1 VTDSAAPRPSRW
13 RFIIAGSLALLALA
27 AATAVPVTTGSAAV
41 ITRFG
46 KPVTVQ
52 VEPGLTWKA
61 PPPIDRIESV
71 DLRVRTT
78 SSGVHSVL
86 TRDGLSLLVQVWVA
100 WQVPPAAEPVLRF
113 VRATRNNPDDAANQL
128 RTFLSSSLETVTGR
142 FELDVLLN
150 TDPGKL
156 QMEAYCSAIRE
167 RITAEAQRLYGI
179 DVVQIGVERLMI
191 PETTVAATV
200 SRMATE
206 RDTVAEEKKAHGR
219 KVAGEIRAS
228 FDKEARVIKA
238 TAEEEA
244 ARIEATARTKAAA
257 IYGTAHAQDPR
268 LYRFLRSLDT
278 LDLIISNSTR
288 LVVRTDAAP
297 FDAMVELP
305 GAARNQDVSGQHPP
319 PTSQAVPGSGT
330 SPSATTSK
338 APQP

>member
-1 VTDSAAPRPSRW
+1 MTDSAAPRPSRW
-13 RFIIAGSLALLALA
+13 RYVIASALALLALA
-27 AATAVPVTTGSAAV
+27 AATAVPVTTGAAAV

-46 KPVTVQ
+46 KPVAVQ

-61 PPPIDRIESV
+61 PPPIDRVESV

-100 WQVPPAAEPVLRF
+100 WQVPRESEPVLRF
-113 VRATRNNPDDAANQL
+113 VRSTRNNPDEAANQL
-128 RTFLSSSLETVTGR
+128 RTFLGSSLETVTGR
-142 FELDVLLN
+142 FELDALLN
-150 TDPGKL
+150 TDPTKL
-156 QMEAYCSAIRE
+156 QMEAYRTAIRE
-167 RITAEAQRLYGI
+167 RIAAEAQRLYGI
-179 DVVQIGVERLMI
+179 EVVQIGVERLMI

-200 SRMATE
+200 SRMAAE

-219 KVAGEIRAS
+219 KVAGEIRATS
-228 FDKEARVIKA
+228 DKEARVIKA

-244 ARIEATARTKAAA
+244 ARIEATARTAAAA
-257 IYGTAHAQDPR
+257 IYGTAHAQDPK

-297 FDAMVELP
+297 FDALVQLP
-305 GAARNQDVSGQHPP
+305 SAAETQDAAPAP
-319 PTSQAVPGSGT
+319 GT
-330 SPSATTSK
+330 SPSPSK